1 MKQIAIAISIV
12 LILGT
17 VAFSQEAEETGV
29 ATREQM
35 ETDLLQES
43 PIFRPYTEASQPEPV
58 FNFLTRMQSGISLN
72 SGLLVFVA
80 VLNVAILVLLIVIIA
95 KRKV

>member
-17 VAFSQEAEETGV
+17 VVFSQEAEETAV
-29 ATREQM
+29 APYDAE
-35 ETDLLQES
+35 ETDLLQAS

-58 FNFLTRMQSGISLN
+58 FNFFTKMQSGISLN

>member
-29 ATREQM
+29 ALEQM

-58 FNFLTRMQSGISLN
+58 FNFFTKMQSGISLN
-72 SGLLVFVA
+72 SGLLIFVA
-80 VLNVAILVLLIVIIA
+80 VLNVILVLT
-95 KRKV
+95 